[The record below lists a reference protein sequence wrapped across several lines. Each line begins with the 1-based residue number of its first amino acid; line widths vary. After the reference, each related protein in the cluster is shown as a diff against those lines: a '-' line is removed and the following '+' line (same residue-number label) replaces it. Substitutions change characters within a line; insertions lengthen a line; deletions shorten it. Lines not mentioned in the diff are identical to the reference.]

1 MADIP
6 SLSDLTGIR
15 SYDEYQQTRKAKNEL
30 GKDDFLALLAT
41 QLQYQN
47 PMEPQ
52 SDTAFIAQL
61 AQFSSLQYMQT
72 MSQSMTS
79 YQYFSLAGKY
89 VYADVTFEDG
99 TREGVEGIVD
109 RVIMQDGKAFAQ
121 IGDNLI
127 DCNIITQVYDNDL
140 FSGNNS
146 LLSNANL
153 IGRYIQAYVPTAD
166 GKGKD
171 IVAGLCTRVSV
182 TDGAL
187 VAYLDSGIKVGLGDI
202 FDISDSPM
210 AADTTDETDETD
222 ETEGTDKT
230 SEINDIEETG
240 GGTDET
246 DGPDD
251 AGTGDNI

>member
-1 MADIP
+1 MSDVP

-15 SYDEYQQTRKAKNEL
+15 SYEEYQQTRKAKNEL
-30 GKDDFLALLAT
+30 GKDDFLSLLAA

-61 AQFSSLQYMQT
+61 AQFSSLQYMQS

-89 VYADVTFEDG
+89 VYADVTMEDG
-99 TREGVEGIVD
+99 TKAAVEGVVD

-121 IGDNLI
+121 IGEYLI
-127 DCNIITQVYDNDL
+127 DCNKISQVYDNEL
-140 FSGNNS
+140 FAGNNS
-146 LLSNANL
+146 LLTNASL
-153 IGRYIQAYVPTAD
+153 IGRYVQAYVPTAD

-171 IVAGLCTRVSV
+171 VVSGLCTRVSV
-182 TDGAL
+182 TNGAL
-187 VAYLDSGIKVGLGDI
+187 VAHLDNGTKVGLGDI
-202 FDISDSPM
+202 FDISDSPITPETT
-210 AADTTDETDETD
+210 APQETGETTDT
-222 ETEGTDKT
+222 
-230 SEINDIEETG
+230 NETG
-240 GGTDET
+240 GADET
-246 DGPDD
+246 DGSDD